1 VFIFVPQILILF
13 LILGLLE
20 DFGYLARGAMLID
33 RPLRKVGL
41 NGRSFVPMVS
51 GFACAIPAI
60 MAARTIPNR
69 KERLL
74 TIFIIPLI
82 SCSARIPV
90 YALLIG
96 FLVPQENSLLSGFI
110 LTVIYLV
117 SITLSLTVAGII
129 NRFRPKVLQA
139 DDNSTFIL
147 ELPTYRIPQFRVVL
161 SNMWTSTKVYVRGAG
176 PIILTFSV
184 ILWLLTYFPNYNP
197 KVNAE
202 NVTPEKK
209 EQLAKIERIE
219 TSYAA
224 DIGKILEPIMKPMG
238 LDWRVGV
245 AILTSFAAREVF
257 VSSMALMFK
266 ITDADENS
274 IQRSIIGAM
283 RNAKDKEGKPM
294 FTTSSIIGLIL
305 FFIIALQCVST
316 LAITKKETGGWK
328 IPAIQLL
335 LYSGGA
341 YILSVITVHVL
352 RLFGVA

>member
-1 VFIFVPQILILF
+1 
-13 LILGLLE
+13 
-20 DFGYLARGAMLID
+20 
-33 RPLRKVGL
+33 
-41 NGRSFVPMVS
+41 
-51 GFACAIPAI
+51 